1 MIKRIIETQI
11 GEHFRKQKAIL
22 LFGARQVGKTTLL
35 ENCDLLKAVKTL
47 FLSGDETDIK
57 EILSNTTSMRLEH
70 LFSGYDTVVIDEAQ
84 EIENIGTTIKLI
96 TDKLKHIQLIA
107 TGSSAFELANRTSE
121 PLTGRKYEF
130 MLFPLSF
137 SEMVTHHGF
146 LTETRLLDV
155 RLIFGYYPEIVT
167 KAGEEVKHLKLI
179 ANSYLYKDLLRL
191 DTLRRTDLLEK
202 ILKALAL
209 QIGNEVNYSE
219 LAQLCNTDSKT
230 IERYIDLMVK
240 AYIIFIL
247 PAYNK
252 NVRNEIKKGKKI
264 YFWDNGI
271 RNAII
276 GNYNQV
282 VAQRTD
288 IGQLW
293 ENFLVSERAKNNCY
307 AQRNAKSY
315 FWRTTQ
321 QQEIDYIE
329 EENDSFVTYEFK
341 WKTTSKPKLPNT
353 FASSYKVSDFKVI
366 SPANIEEFL
375 L

>member
-1 MIKRIIETQI
+1 MIDRIVENQI
-11 GEHFRKQKAIL
+11 NAHLDKQKAIL

-35 ENCDLLKAVKTL
+35 ENCEFLKTRKTL
-47 FLSGDETDIK
+47 FLSGDEADIK
-57 EILSNTTSMRLEH
+57 EMLTNTTSKRLEH
-70 LFSGYDTVVIDEAQ
+70 LFAGYDAVVIDEAQ
-84 EIENIGTTIKLI
+84 EIDNIGTTLKLI

-107 TGSSAFELANRTSE
+107 TGSSAFELANRTNE

-130 MLFPLSF
+130 MLYPLSF
-137 SEMVTHHGF
+137 AEMVKHNGF
-146 LTETRLLDV
+146 LEETRLLEV

-167 KAGEEVKHLKLI
+167 KQGQEEKHLKLI

-191 DTLRRTDLLEK
+191 DEIRRTDLLEK

-209 QIGNEVNYSE
+209 QIGSEVSYNE
-219 LAQLCNTDSKT
+219 LAQLCSTDSKT
-230 IERYIDLMVK
+230 IERYIDMLVK

-271 RNAII
+271 RNAVI
-276 GNYNQV
+276 GSFQNPV
-282 VAQRTD
+282 SHRTD
-288 IGQLW
+288 TGQLW
-293 ENFLVSERAKNNCY
+293 ENFLISERMKNNSY
-307 AQRNAKSY
+307 QQRNTKSY
-315 FWRTTQ
+315 FWRTMQ

-329 EENDSFVTYEFK
+329 EENNIFDVFEFK
-341 WKTTSKPKLPNT
+341 WNKTAKAKLSTT
-353 FASSYKVSDFKVI
+353 FSSAYKVNQFETI
-366 SPANIEEFL
+366 TPENIEVFL